1 MAYRQALATSAGS
14 SGSLVVWVKD
24 SAGSENRKDRVP
36 RMITPKTD
44 RIEQQAAFPAE
55 NMGFMIRV

>member
-1 MAYRQALATSAGS
+1 
-14 SGSLVVWVKD
+14 
-24 SAGSENRKDRVP
+24 VP